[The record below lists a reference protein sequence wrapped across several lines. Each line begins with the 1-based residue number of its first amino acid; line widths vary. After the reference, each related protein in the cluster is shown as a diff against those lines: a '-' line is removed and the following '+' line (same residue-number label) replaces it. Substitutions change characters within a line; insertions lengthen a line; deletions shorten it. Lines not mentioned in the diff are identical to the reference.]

1 MSDTSTPLVS
11 IVTVVYNAIATLDNT
26 LKSVINQSYPNIEYI
41 IIDGGSTDG
50 TLDLLDK
57 YKEFI
62 ARVVSESDNGI
73 FDAMNKG
80 QKFAQG
86 DWLIFLGADDLL
98 LSPTIIEE
106 VVPYFKNRD
115 EIYYGNAYIKTSNR
129 LYNGKLNK
137 WSMTLGSVSHQAI
150 FYPKSVYKNKDYDQ
164 SFKIFADHI
173 YNIELFKS
181 HTSKFVYIPK
191 LISIFDGH
199 GVSSYAKDEKYDENL
214 VKIITQHFGVLVGL
228 YVWIRRKIYSL
239 QRDYKK

>member
-1 MSDTSTPLVS
+1 MNHFPQPAISV
-11 IVTVVYNAIATLDNT
+11 VTVVFNSVRTLEQT
-26 LKSVINQSYPNIEYI
+26 LKSVLNQTYKNVQYI

-50 TLDLLDK
+50 TIELIHSYRGDIDT
-57 YKEFI
+57 F
-62 ARVVSESDNGI
+62 VSEPDKGI

-106 VVPYFKNRD
+106 VVPYFKD
-115 EIYYGNAYIKTSNR
+115 PEEIYYGNAYIKVSNR

-164 SFKIFADHI
+164 SFRIFADHI

-199 GVSSYAKDEKYDENL
+199 GVSSYAKDEKYEKNL
-214 VKIITQHFGVLVGL
+214 VKIITQHFGMLVGL

-239 QRDYKK
+239 QKSNKK